1 MNERPFKIVT
11 NQILRDSRIE
21 RRIIEMNRERM
32 LYLMLVIGA
41 ILLLL
46 ALLW

>member
-11 NQILRDSRIE
+11 NEILRDTRTE

-32 LYLMLVIGA
+32 MYMMLVIGA

>member
-1 MNERPFKIVT
+1 MKENVKIITNE
-11 NQILRDSRIE
+11 ILRDSRTE
-21 RRIIEMNRERM
+21 RRIIEMNRERFIYM
-32 LYLMLVIGA
+32 ILLVGA